1 MPINRFRR
9 PLYWPRPLHRAS
21 AAGRLRGRWRKK
33 SRYHDADVTI
43 DGIVAISASP
53 SGGVHRM
60 FDIERAFETVAGAR
74 CPY

>member
-1 MPINRFRR
+1 
-9 PLYWPRPLHRAS
+9 
-21 AAGRLRGRWRKK
+21 LRGRWRKK